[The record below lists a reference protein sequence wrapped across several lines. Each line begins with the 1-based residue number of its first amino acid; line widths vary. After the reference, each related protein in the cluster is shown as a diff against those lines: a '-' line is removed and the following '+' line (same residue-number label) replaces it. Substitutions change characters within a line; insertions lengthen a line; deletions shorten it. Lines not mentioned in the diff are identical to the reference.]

1 MQIIRVLKVGFV
13 VATLLYVG
21 SSAPKSVCFSAGL
34 VGVWAV
40 VWGAEQ
46 WIKHRHRHL
55 LIIVE
60 CALMLSL
67 ATLASNLL
75 GWFLAALGCGAL
87 TITHLLHRCE
97 RRQIRYTIAQDMIT
111 AVTSVQQQ
119 REVQQA
125 DRRLNP
131 R

>member
-21 SSAPKSVCFSAGL
+21 SSAPKSVYFSAGL

-46 WIKHRHRHL
+46 WIKHCHHHL
-55 LIIVE
+55 LIMVE

-67 ATLASNLL
+67 AILASNLL

-87 TITHLLHRCE
+87 TITHLLHRRE
-97 RRQIRYTIAQDMIT
+97 KRQIQHLTVQKVLTLA
-111 AVTSVQQQ
+111 TSARQQ
-119 REVQQA
+119 RLPHRA
-125 DRRLNP
+125 DRHLNSQ
-131 R
+131 